1 MQCND
6 GPLIFFLVCSHSYD
20 ECMQV
25 FTIFFSRNVL
35 PCLVVCE
42 RAALPVLQDLHYIIY
57 WDSKE
62 PTISKQIL
70 LLSVLSKTANCI
82 HSRSCSFFFNL
93 LNENANAKT
102 SEGNVSHNCH
112 VQESPWNLA
121 NRWDHG
127 ILERARPLRSRAQ
140 YHRVSIS
147 LFCFYFMTYSEFLF
161 FTNLN
166 ARSLQFCLMSN
177 QF

>member
-70 LLSVLSKTANCI
+70 LLSVFSKTANCI
-82 HSRSCSFFFNL
+82 HSRSCSFFLTFSTRMPTQKLQKGMSRTIAMFKN
-93 LNENANAKT
+93 
-102 SEGNVSHNCH
+102 H
-112 VQESPWNLA
+112 
-121 NRWDHG
+121 HG
-127 ILERARPLRSRAQ
+127 IWPIGGIMVFWSALVLYAVE
-140 YHRVSIS
+140 HNII
-147 LFCFYFMTYSEFLF
+147 E
-161 FTNLN
+161 
-166 ARSLQFCLMSN
+166 
-177 QF
+177 